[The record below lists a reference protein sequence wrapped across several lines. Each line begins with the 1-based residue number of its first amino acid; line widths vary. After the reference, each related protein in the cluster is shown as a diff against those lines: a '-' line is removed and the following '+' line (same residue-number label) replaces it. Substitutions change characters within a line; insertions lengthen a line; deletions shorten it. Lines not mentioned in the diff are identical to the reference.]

1 MEAIR
6 ICLETPLRIS
16 GEQFFDTINGGHTI
30 VSILQDGNKT
40 ALLTKRGRPGKAR
53 QDLPLYQIFA
63 GQKNDRG
70 ITVLKQVGTILEGE
84 LHQATKSLAWFFVSK
99 SFHPKTK
106 EEQW

>member
-6 ICLETPLRIS
+6 IYTDDFPKIT
-16 GEQFFDTINGGHTI
+16 GEQFFETIIGGHTI
-30 VSILQDGNKT
+30 VSVLQDGNKT

-63 GQKNDRG
+63 GQKNERG
-70 ITVLKQVGTILEGE
+70 ITELKQVGTILEGE